1 MLTSRNVGVLG
12 GGQLGRMLMEA
23 ANRLN
28 IQMTILDVDN
38 APAKQISAH
47 HGHITGSFADRTSVR
62 KLADSCDVIT
72 AEIEHVDT
80 YALEEVE
87 GQVEVQP
94 SWQSIRIIQDKFAQ
108 KEHLSRYAIPM
119 AEYRELKSNTVE
131 ELEAIGEELGY
142 PLMLKSK
149 TLAYDGRGN
158 YSVNSKTSIPA
169 AFDALKDRP
178 LYAEKWAS
186 FKMEL
191 AVMVVKTKDGVL
203 SYPTVETVQ
212 EDSIC
217 KLVYAPSR
225 GVSETIDKK
234 AQELARNAVAAFE
247 GNGVFGVEMFLL
259 EDDSLLL
266 CELASRIHNSGH
278 YTIEACPMS
287 QFEAHLR
294 AILDLPIPQQSLQIR
309 QPAIMVNILGGSTP
323 DSHLKVAERALSI
336 PNASI
341 HLYSKGASR
350 PGRKMGHVTITAR
363 TMNEAESLVQPLLGP
378 TDAIVAT
385 LKSPIIFHPPRP
397 TCARRRPTIGV
408 VMGSD
413 SDLITLIPGL
423 NLLKYTFGIEP
434 EVDITSAHR
443 TPDYMAEY
451 ASTAASRGIKVII
464 AAAGGAAHLPG
475 MAAAHTS
482 LPVIGVPVKGSSLD
496 GVDSLYSI
504 VQMPRGVPV
513 ATVGINNSINAA
525 LLAARILGAFD
536 EQLRR
541 KVEEYAKI
549 AKVENLDVKGAKM
562 REIGWEKYFEQM
574 SK

>member
-28 IQMTILDVDN
+28 IQMTVLDVDN

-47 HGHITGSFADRTSVR
+47 HGHITGSFSDRTSVSR
-62 KLADSCDVIT
+62 LAGSCDVIT

-158 YSVNSKTSIPA
+158 YTVNSKASIPA

-234 AQELARNAVAAFE
+234 AQELARNAVTAFE

-294 AILDLPIPQQSLQIR
+294 AILNLPIPQQSLQIR

-341 HLYSKGASR
+341 HLYSKGAAR

-385 LKSPIIFHPPRP
+385 LKSPILFHPPRP
-397 TCARRRPTIGV
+397 TSARRRPTIGV

-413 SDLITLIPGL
+413 SDLKTLIPGL

-443 TPDYMAEY
+443 TPEYMAEY

-513 ATVGINNSINAA
+513 AAVGINNSINAA